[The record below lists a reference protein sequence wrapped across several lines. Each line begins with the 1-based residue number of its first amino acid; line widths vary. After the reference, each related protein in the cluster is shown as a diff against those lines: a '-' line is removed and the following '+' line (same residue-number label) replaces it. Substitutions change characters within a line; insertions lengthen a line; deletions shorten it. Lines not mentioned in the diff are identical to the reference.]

1 VWALLAAEGVAT
13 GEVVLG
19 RPPTPGDVEPLTWAL
34 HEKGGALDV
43 LSYRRSF
50 ATLQSVVR
58 KVVGATM
65 PYDALLTPALAERPV
80 PIGTITGMERP
91 DPLNALSRSDGFPPT
106 PPSGTSPASRLVA
119 AVSRRRWAAARR
131 PTRGPSCRGN
141 GSALPRRAAR
151 AGVSVETEALSDG
164 DQPLGREA
172 SPDHYAFR
180 ESLDRRPV
188 SPAEH
193 YQCARRC
200 GTTAFCT
207 LWCMGLFPSIRRFG
221 QKMRAFV
228 FPGQGGGVAEPASE
242 MVPGIR
248 RVVGERIP
256 DQVKIF
262 ARAAHDA
269 DESRAL
275 EVRPDVVAG
284 HSLGEYGAAYAAG
297 CFDFETGLWLV
308 AQRDRFLAEAA
319 EECPGGMVAILRT
332 DPAEVEANYNSPRQ
346 TVVSGLR
353 DAVGDAVSK
362 IRGRKVPLNVSFAA
376 HSPYVAAAGEKMRGV
391 LDSVEFQMPQV
402 PIVSAV
408 NGAVL
413 TSAEGV
419 KEALKEQ
426 MVAPVRWVRVVETLA
441 KMRVEE
447 WVELGGGGVLTRM
460 LRDFELP
467 SLKGITFEDLRAR
480 LYDGAHNLLPRKEDE

>member
-1 VWALLAAEGVAT
+1 
-13 GEVVLG
+13 
-19 RPPTPGDVEPLTWAL
+19 
-34 HEKGGALDV
+34 
-43 LSYRRSF
+43 
-50 ATLQSVVR
+50 
-58 KVVGATM
+58 
-65 PYDALLTPALAERPV
+65 
-80 PIGTITGMERP
+80 
-91 DPLNALSRSDGFPPT
+91 
-106 PPSGTSPASRLVA
+106 
-119 AVSRRRWAAARR
+119 
-131 PTRGPSCRGN
+131 
-141 GSALPRRAAR
+141 
-151 AGVSVETEALSDG
+151 
-164 DQPLGREA
+164 
-172 SPDHYAFR
+172 
-180 ESLDRRPV
+180 
-188 SPAEH
+188 
-193 YQCARRC
+193 
-200 GTTAFCT
+200 
-207 LWCMGLFPSIRRFG
+207 
-221 QKMRAFV
+221 MRAFV
-228 FPGQGGGVAEPASE
+228 FPGQGGGVAEPAPE

-248 RVVGERIP
+248 RVVGERVP

-269 DESRAL
+269 DESRIM

-332 DPAEVEANYNSPRQ
+332 DPAEVEKALGDGDGPVVANYNSPRQ

-353 DAVGDAVSK
+353 DALGDAVSK

-391 LDSVEFQMPQV
+391 LDSVEFHVPQV
-402 PIVSAV
+402 PIVSAM

-419 KEALKEQ
+419 KDALKEQ

-467 SLKGITFEDLRAR
+467 SLKGITFEDLRTR
-480 LYDGAHNLLPRKEDE
+480 LYGGA